1 MIKSKY
7 VQLHCGDG
15 VGVGV
20 GLVSGEQFS
29 VDVT

>member
-7 VQLHCGDG
+7 VQLHGG
-15 VGVGV
+15 VADGVGV

-29 VDVT
+29 IDVT